1 MNLNVFK
8 SSRGAST
15 SSSKQKGA
23 GFKSKIAKTK
33 ANAVKA
39 FSPPDS

>member
-1 MNLNVFK
+1 MNLDVFK

-23 GFKSKIAKTK
+23 GFNSNKAKT
-33 ANAVKA
+33 NASAVIA
-39 FSPPDS
+39 FSPPDN